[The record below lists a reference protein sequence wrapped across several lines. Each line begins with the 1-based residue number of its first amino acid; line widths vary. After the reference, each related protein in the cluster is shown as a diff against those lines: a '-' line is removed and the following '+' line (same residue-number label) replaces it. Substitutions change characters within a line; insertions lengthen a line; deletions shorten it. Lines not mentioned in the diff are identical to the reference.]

1 MSAERIAA
9 RYRAHLL
16 PRWHDFPAYWNNL
29 LMAAR
34 DNDEAAL
41 EESRLHGVL
50 MIGGALLPLLEG
62 KAV

>member
-1 MSAERIAA
+1 
-9 RYRAHLL
+9 
-16 PRWHDFPAYWNNL
+16 
-29 LMAAR
+29 MAAR